1 MGATQSDTMVQAI
14 RQAFGC
20 GEALGATIAGLARE
34 APHARG
40 AMLWNGYQDEASA
53 LLCEGRAQELAFG
66 REGAVLVLH
75 ALRAGELFG
84 GIMGVAGEG
93 ASRIEALDEGSSAR
107 FTTAAVLRLMEGYP
121 LVALAV
127 ARQLSARIEA
137 MRRRM
142 VEAALLSAT
151 GRICSELLRLARAS
165 SDLAIRPLPVFSE
178 LAVTVQSTRETVSRT
193 ISQLEKRG
201 VLQRI
206 EGGLAVI
213 APHRLEEMIY

>member
-1 MGATQSDTMVQAI
+1 MGATQSDKMIQAI

-40 AMLWNGYQDEASA
+40 AMLWNGYQDDASA

-75 ALRAGELFG
+75 ALHAGELFG
-84 GIMGVAGEG
+84 AIMGAGEG
-93 ASRIEALDEGSSAR
+93 AGRIEALEHGSSAR
-107 FTTAAVLRLMEGYP
+107 FTTATVLRLMEGYP

-127 ARQLSARIEA
+127 ARQMSARIEA

-142 VEAALLSAT
+142 VETALLSAT